1 MIHTSTMQTGVLVE
15 SRVGRLLQCS
25 LVLFLLLHLC
35 LAAPGF
41 PGTQGEISVDAH
53 SSAPVLANPFS
64 SGEEDRS
71 LLQSFIQSSL
81 TIGQGGPEIITR
93 EQEVFSLF
101 GLYDYDHSGFLD
113 GLELMKLVSEY
124 NLHLSPG
131 GQATEQ
137 VVALVDFLLQ
147 TQDLNQDGLLTPL
160 ELLSPPLSQ
169 TQDSID
175 NTSPNREQEV
185 TVEENKLNPS
195 VDKETAGAETT
206 EHREEVQEEL
216 QPQNEEHPQ
225 QEVQPEEEI
234 IMQADEQ
241 HGQQIPEAQAVEME
255 QVHQAPAHLGQ
266 PEI

>member
-1 MIHTSTMQTGVLVE
+1 M
-15 SRVGRLLQCS
+15 GRLLQCF
-25 LVLFLLLHLC
+25 LVLFLLIHLC

-53 SSAPVLANPFS
+53 SSAPALANPFS

-175 NTSPNREQEV
+175 NTSPNQEQEV
-185 TVEENKLNPS
+185 KVEENKLNPS
-195 VDKETAGAETT
+195 IDKETAGAETT
-206 EHREEVQEEL
+206 EHGEEVQEEL

>member
-1 MIHTSTMQTGVLVE
+1 MLKGVLVE
-15 SRVGRLLQCS
+15 PHMGRLLQS
-25 LVLFLLLHLC
+25 FLLLFLLIHLC

-41 PGTQGEISVDAH
+41 TGTQGEDSADFH

-64 SGEEDRS
+64 SGDEDRS
-71 LLQSFIQSSL
+71 LLQSFIQSSM

-101 GLYDYDHSGFLD
+101 GLFDYDHSGFLD

-160 ELLSPPLSQ
+160 ELLSPPLSR

-175 NTSPNREQEV
+175 NSSPNQDQEV
-185 TVEENKLNPS
+185 TVEENLSNLNT
-195 VDKETAGAETT
+195 DKETAGAETT
-206 EHREEVQEEL
+206 EHREEAQEEL
-216 QPQNEEHPQ
+216 HPQNEEHAQ
-225 QEVQPEEEI
+225 QEIRPEEEI
-234 IMQADEQ
+234 IMQVDEQ
-241 HGQQIPEAQAVEME
+241 HGQQILEAQAVEAE
-255 QVHQAPAHLGQ
+255 KVHQVPVHLGQ